1 MIPRYTYPEM
11 AQLWSDEHKYEN
23 WLKVELAVC
32 EAQAELGLIPK
43 KSLEVILKKASFDI
57 SEIEKIEREVHH
69 DVIAFLT
76 SVSNHVGKDSRY
88 IHMGM
93 TSSDIL
99 DISLA
104 YTLKET
110 NKLLV
115 SSLRKLMTSVKKQAN
130 KQKNVP
136 ILGRTHGMAAEP
148 TTMGLKLALWY
159 AELER
164 NLHRLKAASAEVEVG
179 KISGA
184 VGTYAHI
191 DPKVERIV
199 CRKLGLKPP
208 KISSQIIQRDRH
220 AHYVSTLAII
230 ATSIEKFATVIR
242 SLQRTEIG
250 ELEEP
255 FARGQKGSSAMP
267 HKKNPIVCERMC
279 GLARLLRGNALTAME
294 NVALWDERDISHS
307 SNERVIFP
315 ASTSLLYYMLV
326 KFNDVIS
333 GLRVDADR
341 MLDNIFESGGTI
353 ASQRLLL
360 SLTNAGLSRE
370 EAYGIVQRLA
380 MLSHKTRKP
389 FYNIVSEDPEVSEQL
404 SKEAIEKVFDIGFYS
419 RHVDYIFR
427 NVFGK

>member
-43 KSLEVILKKASFDI
+43 KSLEVIQKKASFDI
-57 SEIEKIEREVHH
+57 KEIEKIEREVHH

-76 SVSNHVGKDSRY
+76 SVNNHVGKDSRY

-115 SSLRKLMTSVKKQAN
+115 SSLRKLMTSVKGQA
-130 KQKNVP
+130 KKHRNVP

-220 AHYVSTLAII
+220 AHYISTLAII
-230 ATSIEKFATVIR
+230 AASIEKFATVVR

-294 NVALWDERDISHS
+294 NIVLWDERDISHS

-326 KFNDVIS
+326 KFNEVIA
-333 GLRVDADR
+333 GLRVNADR
-341 MLDNIFESGGTI
+341 MLNNIFESGGAI

-360 SLTNAGLSRE
+360 SLTGAGLTRE

-380 MLSHKTRKP
+380 MLSHKIRKP
-389 FYNIVSEDPEVSEQL
+389 FYNIVSEDPEVL
-404 SKEAIEKVFDIGFYS
+404 RYLRKEEIEKVFDIGFYS
-419 RHVDYIFR
+419 RHVDYIFKG
-427 NVFGK
+427 VFGK